1 VHTSIFDHI
10 MSHILH
16 CIAGIHME
24 EKSIVVS
31 IDSSGN
37 MCIWDALY
45 RVCLA
50 SISCSTS
57 QGQIEGNNH
66 V

>member
-1 VHTSIFDHI
+1 
-10 MSHILH
+10 
-16 CIAGIHME
+16 ME

-66 V
+66 ASIYLINQ